1 MYSSSLENLF
11 NIAYINIR
19 GQTGLNL
26 EKQQQIEHF
35 IRLHEID
42 ILHCQEININKDTFS
57 QCNLISSSYNIITN
71 NSQNKYGT
79 ASLVRSEFIIE
90 NISLDTNGRIIV
102 FDIENLTFG
111 NFYLP
116 SGSDALSRS
125 SRENYCAETIPQLL
139 VNAKDAG
146 CLGGDFNC
154 ITSKEA
160 TKNLEAK
167 VSPSLK
173 RL

>member
-1 MYSSSLENLF
+1 MYSSSLENLL

-79 ASLVRSEFIIE
+79 ASLIRSEFSIE
-90 NISLDTNGRIIV
+90 NISLDTYGRIKV

-111 NFYLP
+111 NFFLP
-116 SGSDALSRS
+116 SGSGA
-125 SRENYCAETIPQLL
+125 
-139 VNAKDAG
+139 
-146 CLGGDFNC
+146 
-154 ITSKEA
+154 
-160 TKNLEAK
+160 
-167 VSPSLK
+167 
-173 RL
+173 